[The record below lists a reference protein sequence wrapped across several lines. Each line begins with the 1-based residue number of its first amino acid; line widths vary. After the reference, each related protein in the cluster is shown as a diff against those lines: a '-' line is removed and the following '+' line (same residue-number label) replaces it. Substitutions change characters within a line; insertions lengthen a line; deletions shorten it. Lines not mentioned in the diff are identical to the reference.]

1 MTIKVDEQRAD
12 ELRRQIE
19 TATDPAE
26 RARLQAEYR
35 RTAAVERIS
44 AAPIQL
50 RGDPRALPARSS
62 ARPAAAP
69 TPAAPTPTR
78 VKLAWEAQQD
88 LDAMV
93 DLILERGPQLEHGGF
108 LSGHVDDQ
116 GRVVVRMARINELP
130 AHSPFAVATD
140 AEAMKRFEALGRG
153 RIIGDW
159 HSHPSQIPLEPSQAD
174 FAVWARAADQLDQA
188 YLGLLVGPVESWQGG
203 FPTLTFDADDAPAL
217 EAWVATPGGTIRRA
231 VIIRESQRIAE
242 ARSLIRFQDQE
253 ELHG

>member
-1 MTIKVDEQRAD
+1 LQSLYRSTAEVGRLSSQPIRLVGESRAV
-12 ELRRQIE
+12 
-19 TATDPAE
+19 P
-26 RARLQAEYR
+26 
-35 RTAAVERIS
+35 V
-44 AAPIQL
+44 
-50 RGDPRALPARSS
+50 RSDD
-62 ARPAAAP
+62 RPAAP
-69 TPAAPTPTR
+69 STPSAPTPTR